1 MIVTQRA
8 YAANTRVVTTADDML
23 QEVINMKR

>member
-8 YAANTRVVTTADDML
+8 YSANARVVTTTDEML
-23 QEVINMKR
+23 DELIRISR